1 MVNKRN
7 TTAKKPQR
15 DGKQPQHDGK
25 QPQHDGKQPQHNGK
39 QPPKGAST
47 AGNRCRR
54 KRNTLAWLPRQAFF
68 FILRQPSLTNSCRS
82 LGCPKK
88 KACIAPDI
96 VCPRHCSV
104 EKRYVKESISALL
117 LLCALFS
124 GHLLAHRQG
133 HEYFPVQSLEQQL
146 LHEADSD
153 ELRSQHEEA
162 AADLREHH
170 RWQDDRK
177 PRASCQ

>member
-1 MVNKRN
+1 MLKRS
-7 TTAKKPQR
+7 K
-15 DGKQPQHDGK
+15 
-25 QPQHDGKQPQHNGK
+25 
-39 QPPKGAST
+39 
-47 AGNRCRR
+47 
-54 KRNTLAWLPRQAFF
+54 
-68 FILRQPSLTNSCRS
+68 
-82 LGCPKK
+82 
-88 KACIAPDI
+88 
-96 VCPRHCSV
+96 
-104 EKRYVKESISALL
+104 SALL

>member
-1 MVNKRN
+1 MLKR
-7 TTAKKPQR
+7 
-15 DGKQPQHDGK
+15 
-25 QPQHDGKQPQHNGK
+25 
-39 QPPKGAST
+39 
-47 AGNRCRR
+47 
-54 KRNTLAWLPRQAFF
+54 
-68 FILRQPSLTNSCRS
+68 
-82 LGCPKK
+82 
-88 KACIAPDI
+88 
-96 VCPRHCSV
+96 
-104 EKRYVKESISALL
+104 SISALL

-170 RWQDDRK
+170 RWQTTVNRGQ
-177 PRASCQ
+177 SCQ